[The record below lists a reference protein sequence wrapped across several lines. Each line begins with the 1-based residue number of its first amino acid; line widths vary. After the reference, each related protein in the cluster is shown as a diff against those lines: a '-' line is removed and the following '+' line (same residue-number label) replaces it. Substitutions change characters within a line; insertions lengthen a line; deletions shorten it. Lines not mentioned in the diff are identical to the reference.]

1 MSKVNKPR
9 PIRRQGPN
17 GPQEINPLTSGF
29 IPTESEIITA
39 CLSLGQTEIQA
50 QSTLRDYLEEM
61 IDESDAKLL
70 HEEIKK
76 IRSQN
81 LLTGVIETKIK
92 KNGISGVEAAH
103 INPRDP
109 MSGAHPQ
116 KITRRD
122 QSGRIIGLDN
132 L

>member
-1 MSKVNKPR
+1 MSKVSKPR

-39 CLSLGQTEIQA
+39 CLFLGQTEMQA
-50 QSTLRDYLEEM
+50 RSTLRDYLEEM

-76 IRSQN
+76 IRGQN

-92 KNGISGVEAAH
+92 KNGISSIEAAH

-109 MSGAHPQ
+109 VSGAHPQ
-116 KITRRD
+116 KVIRRD
-122 QSGRIIGLDN
+122 QSGKIIGIDN